1 MTDVIRL
8 KSRIRDMGIKK
19 SFIAEK
25 MGISYQGYL
34 KKENG
39 ESEFLQSEISVLKM
53 ILNLRNKEVSEIF
66 LSDE

>member
-1 MTDVIRL
+1 MTDVTRL
-8 KSRIRDMGIKK
+8 KNRIKDMGIKK

-53 ILNLRNKEVSEIF
+53 VLNLTNKEVSEIF

>member
-8 KSRIRDMGIKK
+8 KNRIKDMGIKK

-53 ILNLRNKEVSEIF
+53 VLNLTNKEVSEIF